1 MCDFGEEIS
10 SYHLNYNEPK
20 YGYRAWCLFNN
31 RLESM
36 YAMYVWESGINPLA
50 TDDGIFEKKKNV
62 KNCNLVGYHSF
73 KELKDV
79 REKYDCYGTFKTVVY
94 GRIAMWGDIVEHENG
109 YRAEYAKIVEI
120 SLIYIHWTSFIRR
133 IKNFFKNPLNKIR
146 ITYNV

>member
-1 MCDFGEEIS
+1 MGTQMCDFGEEIS

-62 KNCNLVGYHSF
+62 KNLFKFNNYHSNLF
-73 KELKDV
+73 NLS
-79 REKYDCYGTFKTVVY
+79 DCLLASF
-94 GRIAMWGDIVEHENG
+94 AD
-109 YRAEYAKIVEI
+109 I
-120 SLIYIHWTSFIRR
+120 SL
-133 IKNFFKNPLNKIR
+133 L
-146 ITYNV
+146 